1 MKKYFKKSLSIFL
14 SLLMVFTSLVFVVP
28 EFKAEAV
35 SAGKYKI
42 AFCVYDNDNGSAGLS
57 SLEIKYKTKSNNG
70 TGTESSEKN
79 VTVDVSAAAEKV
91 NTGKNYYI
99 VNINSVDFPSYFYAS
114 GSCGN
119 GQYPEL
125 RLKVLVAKSGTT
137 NYTQGSTSTAWKE
150 VADFKFFHKGLLGSN
165 SGNAST
171 TDISNKPYANSIK
184 FNSGSTNITLP
195 KTNGNDAN
203 YTYVAQVFDQY
214 GVGMSYAPTYYGAT
228 TNPGTTKLTSTNLLN
243 GVSLDEETGVLTVNP
258 NAQFE
263 GSTDSAHIYIQ
274 AVYNDFIV
282 NRTVTLNDPSYTY
295 RLDATGGTLENVNET
310 VTKKFGN
317 TFGVNPNA
325 VREGFSLKGFYTTQY
340 SDSYDKSNVLPNDNE
355 LTSSTAMKEDLTWYA
370 AWQANL
376 LRASFTYRNNDG
388 EIVTDIKNVYYGKE
402 VTAPNALAVVNSKD
416 GDYTYTFNKWQIGD
430 SEFGLNDA
438 LPNIGNADVTYVADY
453 SKTFNEADYKELD
466 EAIKNAEKLI
476 NSADYNAKYTESS
489 RNALSIAMTSVVRG
503 LGVSRQGDINNWTT
517 AINDAVKNLEVNKFV
532 VLFLDEDGNIIKDG
546 YNLVEYGEK
555 VTVPTKPEKAYDRT
569 YHYEFS
575 KWSEDTSACENVTDD
590 LTFVAE
596 FNKSEHS
603 FSETPISSTCT
614 TDGVIKHTCKC
625 GYSYTVANENDKAS
639 HKWNKEKD
647 VIVQATC
654 GSSGVKATKCSAC
667 GAIDEN
673 SIETFKAEGEHQ
685 WKTETIVKATCDNA
699 GVDVSTCEVCKA
711 VKYEKKDQLTHNWTD
726 AKKVEATCKTAGY
739 IVKKCSVCEKTY
751 IDENSIKPV
760 TSHSLSTTTVNST
773 CTNAGYKKTA
783 CSKCDYSE
791 IVIIPATNEHNIPET
806 WTLVTNAT
814 CGSTGLEKRECS
826 VCHGMTE
833 YRIIPAT
840 GEHTYDENDASQWKV
855 TTEATCENAGIETI
869 SCSVCK
875 AVMNTRAIEA
885 KGHDWEKDVLKSH
898 LPTCE
903 EDGLD
908 VEVCK
913 NNCGNTKNTIIS
925 KLGHKYA
932 KTASTAATCTTGA
945 TETWTCEN
953 NEEHTY
959 TIITELAKGH
969 KYNDGVVIQN
979 ANCKQEEITRYSCT
993 VDGCNQNYEVM
1004 TKSKTAHTWV
1014 EVKAVEP
1021 ATETT
1026 PGARTIKCSVCG
1038 IEERVTIEPT
1048 GDHEFTLNAELS
1060 KPATCTTDGK
1070 NVYVCS
1076 KHEDCSYDEIVYAKG
1091 HDVELETVAATCTSE
1106 GSVKAVCKNEGC
1118 GEVIDEYTLPM
1129 LNHNYNEVEGT
1140 RKDATCT
1147 EPGKYTVK
1155 CACGDEKEISIP
1167 ATGHDYEEST
1177 ADATCTEPAKT
1188 IYTCRCGNSYY
1199 VTSGDANGHSWGAW
1213 KEKTAATENTA
1224 GIQERECGDCHKTE
1238 EAPIPPMGGH
1248 TFVKDSDASTD
1259 ATCTTAGSIVYIC
1272 TADHNCGVTY
1282 TQNVEATGH
1291 NVTLSYREPTCTED
1305 GYASTYCVNC
1315 LTTVENHVIP
1325 KLGHKLKATSTTPA
1339 KCGEAGEIVYTCENK
1354 NCKYSTT
1361 ETIDA
1366 LEHEFVVEVKG
1377 TRVEPTC
1384 ITDGKVTMK
1393 CINCDET
1400 TEKILTKTGHD
1411 YSGEGNILVKPDCV
1425 TTGKIE
1431 YVCKYDST
1439 HKFTETIPATG
1450 EHNLVGEIVSYTA
1463 NCEEGAKETQYCEKC
1478 KNWVVLSEGEA
1489 LGHDWSEWIVESLP
1503 TATED
1508 GYQYRTCARD
1518 NCHKKEE
1525 MTLTAG
1531 RMFHV
1536 AFYDQNGERLTAPKY
1551 YTYGS
1556 EVVRPSDPF
1565 RNEDEINTYEFIGWR
1580 FSNKTV
1586 EETEKMINDLG
1597 YGWDYSDPDSENT
1610 VKEMALVAVYK
1621 HNEKSYKVTYIN
1633 DNGSAVVIENVP
1645 YFDINTAYQELYGEP
1660 TKASTDVYQY
1670 KFSKWNISCH
1680 KDEKT
1685 GENIATATPIFV
1697 QSVIPGKEN
1706 DVVEEPTMF
1715 MKLMQSILDFFKNL
1729 LSRFGFKFD

>member
-35 SAGKYKI
+35 SAGKYDYLVRVKTTDD
-42 AFCVYDNDNGSAGLS
+42 VDVGDNKDLVFT
-57 SLEIKYKTKSNNG
+57 LTYKAENG
-70 TGTESSEKN
+70 TSSTTATKVQNQPYTWAETNNADNTFEFKDVNGFPESLN
-79 VTVDVSAAAEKV
+79 IYCCYAWTAAIARTWGVTITVSVKDKTNSTWKQIA
-91 NTGKNYYI
+91 NQSFSQSGNSSGQTDMNYKI
-99 VNINSVDFPSYFYAS
+99 TSFSGAPTPTNINWTSADIDAQTISKT
-114 GSCGN
+114 GN
-119 GQYPEL
+119 TTKTFRYT
-125 RLKVLVAKSGTT
+125 VL
-137 NYTQGSTSTAWKE
+137 
-150 VADFKFFHKGLLGSN
+150 
-165 SGNAST
+165 
-171 TDISNKPYANSIK
+171 
-184 FNSGSTNITLP
+184 
-195 KTNGNDAN
+195 
-203 YTYVAQVFDQY
+203 DQY
-214 GVGMSYAPTYYGAT
+214 GVVMSTTALKNLSKSPVVTVTGSKVAEIGASTSNSIYHTNTDVASYFQETITVKPEAQGKTWDQQTITVNVKVGDTLSSSKEYVINDNVYKYSLDPNSGNFKAGDITSVEKPYYTAYGTMPTPEKIGYTFRGFYEEKDEDFTDDLPAENNKLTAT
-228 TNPGTTKLTSTNLLN
+228 TPIIK
-243 GVSLDEETGVLTVNP
+243 
-258 NAQFE
+258 
-263 GSTDSAHIYIQ
+263 
-274 AVYNDFIV
+274 
-282 NRTVTLNDPSYTY
+282 
-295 RLDATGGTLENVNET
+295 DA
-310 VTKKFGN
+310 
-317 TFGVNPNA
+317 
-325 VREGFSLKGFYTTQY
+325 
-340 SDSYDKSNVLPNDNE
+340 
-355 LTSSTAMKEDLTWYA
+355 TWYA
-370 AWQANL
+370 SWKINQYK
-376 LRASFTYRNNDG
+376 STFTYKLADG
-388 EIVTDIKNVYYGKE
+388 TDKTEEITATYNTNYNVPKITKE
-402 VTAPNALAVVNSKD
+402 VIANDVK
-416 GDYTYTFNKWQIGD
+416 YTFVGWSPELSVDENGQATMGAESKTYNAKYD
-430 SEFGLNDA
+430 SVNL
-438 LPNIGNADVTYVADY
+438 YADY
-453 SKTFNEADYKELD
+453 SKVNV
-466 EAIKNAEKLI
+466 AIEDAEKLI
-476 NSADYNAKYTESS
+476 NSADYKAKYTESS
-489 RNALSIAMTSVVRG
+489 RNALTIAMTSVVRDLG
-503 LGVSRQGDINNWTT
+503 LSKQEQVDAYAT
-517 AINDAVKNLEVNKFV
+517 AINNAVKNLEVNKFV

-546 YNLVEYGEK
+546 YNLVEYGGK
-555 VTVPTKPEKAYDRT
+555 VTVPTKPEKAYDGT

-603 FSETPISSTCT
+603 FSETPVSSTCT
-614 TDGVIKHTCKC
+614 TDGVIEHTCEC

-639 HKWNKEKD
+639 HKWNDEKD
-647 VIVQATC
+647 VIVPATC

-667 GAIDEN
+667 GAIDEK

-685 WKTETIVKATCDNA
+685 WETDTIVKATCDNA
-699 GVDVSTCEVCKA
+699 GVEVSTCKVCQA
-711 VKYEKKDQLTHNWTD
+711 VKYEKKDQLTHNWTG
-726 AKKVEATCKTAGY
+726 AKKVGATCTSAGY

-751 IDENSIKPV
+751 IDENSIEPV
-760 TSHSLSTTTVNST
+760 TSHNLSATTVNPT

-783 CSKCDYSE
+783 CSKCNYSE
-791 IVIIPATNEHNIPET
+791 IEIIPATNKHNIPET

-826 VCHGMTE
+826 VCHGMAE
-833 YRIIPAT
+833 YKIIPAT
-840 GEHTYDENDASQWKV
+840 GEHTYNENDAAQWKV

-885 KGHDWEKDVLKSH
+885 KGHDWEKDVVKSY

-925 KLGHKYA
+925 KLGHKYE
-932 KTASTAATCTTGA
+932 KTASTAATCATGA
-945 TETWTCEN
+945 TETWTCMN
-953 NEEHTY
+953 DEEHTY

-969 KYNDGVVIQN
+969 KYDEGVVIQN

-993 VDGCNQNYEVM
+993 VDGCKQNYEVM

-1048 GDHEFTLNAELS
+1048 GDHEFILNAELS

-1076 KHEDCSYDEIVYAKG
+1076 KHEDCSYEEIIYAKG
-1091 HDVELETVAATCTSE
+1091 HDVELETVDATCTQT

-1129 LNHNYNEVEGT
+1129 LNHNYNEVEGA

-1155 CACGDEKEISIP
+1155 CDCGDEKEISIP
-1167 ATGHDYEEST
+1167 ATGHDYKEST

-1188 IYTCRCGNSYY
+1188 IYTCKCGNSYY
-1199 VTSGDANGHSWGAW
+1199 VTSGDAKGHSWGAW
-1213 KEKTAATENTA
+1213 NEKTAATENAA

-1305 GYASTYCVNC
+1305 GYANTYCVNC
-1315 LTTVENHVIP
+1315 LTTVENHAIP

-1411 YSGEGNILVKPDCV
+1411 YSGEGNVLVKPDCV

-1556 EVVRPSDPF
+1556 NVVRPSDPF

-1586 EETEKMINDLG
+1586 EETEKMLNDLG
-1597 YGWDYSDPDSENT
+1597 YGWDYSDPNSENT

-1670 KFSKWNISCH
+1670 KFIKWSISCH

-1685 GENIATATPIFV
+1685 GENIATATPVFV
-1697 QSVIPGKEN
+1697 QSVIPGKE
-1706 DVVEEPTMF
+1706 DEVVEEPTMF